1 VARRTGPDDV
11 AELVI
16 YTIGHS
22 SMEIEVFLERLRQHE
37 IAWLVDVRTHPFSQ
51 RFPQFNG
58 SLLAQSL
65 GTVQIGYRHAGQ
77 ALGGK
82 PVDPELRTP
91 DGAPDYDRIE
101 AAPAYKEGIL
111 ELCALAERSRV
122 AIMCGEGDY
131 RHCHREKLI
140 GRTLRARGIVVW
152 HIQPDGTLTQDP
164 QGTLLERRAGYA
176 GEAAMSCEPA

>member
-1 VARRTGPDDV
+1 M

-22 SMEIEVFLERLRQHE
+22 NLEIEVFLDRLRQHE
-37 IAWLVDVRTHPFSQ
+37 IVLLVDVRTHPFSQ
-51 RFPQFNG
+51 RCPQFNG
-58 SLLAQSL
+58 ALLERSLAA
-65 GTVQIGYRHAGQ
+65 VRIGYQHAGQ

-82 PVDPELRTP
+82 PADPDLRTP
-91 DGAPDYDRIE
+91 DGVPDYDRIE
-101 AAPAYKEGIL
+101 ATPLYREGIDA
-111 ELCALAERSRV
+111 LCSLAERSRV

-152 HIQPDGTLTQDP
+152 HIQPDGTLSQDP
-164 QGTLLERRAGYA
+164 QGCLLERRAGYA
-176 GEAAMSCEPA
+176 GEAAASCEPA

>member
-1 VARRTGPDDV
+1 V

-22 SMEIEVFLERLRQHE
+22 NLEIEVFLDRLRQHE
-37 IAWLVDVRTHPFSQ
+37 IALLVDVRTHPSSQ

-58 SLLAQSL
+58 GLLERSLAA
-65 GTVQIGYRHAGQ
+65 VRIGYWHAGQ

-91 DGAPDYDRIE
+91 DGVPDYDRIE
-101 AAPAYKEGIL
+101 ATPLYQEGIDA
-111 ELCALAERSRV
+111 LCALAQHRRV

-152 HIQPDGTLTQDP
+152 HIQPDGTLTRDP
-164 QGTLLERRAGYA
+164 QRCLLERRAGYA
-176 GEAAMSCEPA
+176 GDAAAGCEPA

>member
-1 VARRTGPDDV
+1 V

-22 SMEIEVFLERLRQHE
+22 NLEIEVFLERLRQHG

-58 SLLAQSL
+58 SLLERSL
-65 GTVQIGYRHAGQ
+65 IAVQIGYQHVGH

-82 PVDPELRTP
+82 PADPDLRTP
-91 DGAPDYDRIE
+91 DGVPDYDRIE
-101 AAPAYKEGIL
+101 ATPLYREGIA
-111 ELCALAERSRV
+111 ELCALAERGRV

-152 HIQPDGTLTQDP
+152 HIQPDGTLTQEP

-176 GEAAMSCEPA
+176 AEAAAGCEPV

>member
-1 VARRTGPDDV
+1 V

-22 SMEIEVFLERLRQHE
+22 NLEIEVFLDRLRQHE
-37 IAWLVDVRTHPFSQ
+37 IALLVDVRTHPSSQ
-51 RFPQFNG
+51 RCPQFNG
-58 SLLAQSL
+58 GLLERSLAA
-65 GTVQIGYRHAGQ
+65 VRIGYHHAGQ

-82 PVDPELRTP
+82 PADPDLRTP
-91 DGAPDYDRIE
+91 DGVPDYDRIE
-101 AAPAYKEGIL
+101 ATPLYREGIDA
-111 ELCALAERSRV
+111 LCALAERNRV

-152 HIQPDGTLTQDP
+152 HIQPDGILTRDP
-164 QGTLLERRAGYA
+164 QGCLLERRAGYA
-176 GEAAMSCEPA
+176 GEAAASCEPA